1 MFGLLC
7 FGNNR
12 VNYPSPKGNG
22 FYAYFYK
29 DGEDAE
35 YLGFRLGD
43 IRNKLENYYE

>member
-12 VNYPSPKGNG
+12 VNCSSSKGNG

-29 DGEDAE
+29 NEEDAE
-35 YLGFRLGD
+35 YLGFQLEN